1 MLSERSRNMVI
12 ERSRNIVFFFLCE
25 SPTENWFNCIC
36 FSIDMNALKGKKN
49 IENQTDRNLLHKRC
63 IR

>member
-36 FSIDMNALKGKKN
+36 FSIDMNALKGKK
-49 IENQTDRNLLHKRC
+49 LLKIKQIDIC
-63 IR
+63 YIRDV